1 MTDKPDWMKVCSG
14 INCDSCKS
22 RKNKGKGDCLD
33 FNIDKYPLI
42 TKYMGWEIHTSLDA
56 NDMVAAMNKMVGKG
70 DWTDFF
76 QDCWNIYVYTDA
88 DANYIHWL
96 MQPARFFELMSS
108 WLKEKENEP
117 TRYD

>member
-42 TKYMGWEIHTSLDA
+42 TKYMGWEIHTSLDG
-56 NDMVAAMNKMVGKG
+56 NDMVAAMNKIVEKKE
-70 DWTDFF
+70 WHSFEL
-76 QDCWNIYVYTDA
+76 YAA
-88 DANYIHWL
+88 DNCKRDYRYITSLYIFWL
-96 MQPARFFELMSS
+96 MQPARFFELMAK
-108 WLKEKENEP
+108 WLEEQK
-117 TRYD
+117 